1 MTTLSE
7 INLGLAELQ
16 TELETLKSYSSQLND
31 AKDTAIL
38 SSNLSK
44 KILEDYATIVNSVH
58 NLTENLHVI
67 DLPGKFKEQ
76 NTIIGRTIEE
86 LHNNQD
92 KINKLNEQYVSIF
105 NSNKS
110 ILNEIS
116 DIQKSIHSINNNTS
130 KIDKD
135 IESIPLKLEKLDIVI
150 SSINQSFNNL
160 ISKFNDLEKNI
171 KDDLAVKNQFLEKS
185 IKDEI
190 ANKSQSIEITVKN
203 SLKIN
208 ESKIKTNFYLLL
220 FLIFMNILIMLTILL
235 K

>member
-1 MTTLSE
+1 MATLNE
-7 INLGLAELQ
+7 INIGLAELQ

-31 AKDTAIL
+31 AKETAIL

-58 NLTENLHVI
+58 HLTENLNVI

-76 NTIIGRTIEE
+76 NSIISGTIDE
-86 LHNNQD
+86 LHKNQD
-92 KINKLNEQYVSIF
+92 KVSKLSEQYVSIF
-105 NSNKS
+105 NSNKT

-116 DIQKSIHSINNNTS
+116 NIQKAINSINNNTT
-130 KIDKD
+130 KIDKN

-160 ISKFNDLEKNI
+160 ISKFNDLEKNL
-171 KDDLAVKNQFLEKS
+171 KDDYIVKSQALEKS

-190 ANKSQSIEITVKN
+190 SVKNQSMEATVKHLN
-203 SLKIN
+203 QKIEKKIN
-208 ESKIKTNFYLLL
+208 VNFYILL
-220 FLIFMNILIMLTILL
+220 ILIAFILILL
-235 K
+235 VLKF